1 MTVEPFSVLV
11 LGSGFILANTLPA
24 GLASLHRWS
33 AFPYMV
39 MPTAWRWRVG
49 STLTEDALSNLLFLS
64 RYSYDESMATQ
75 LQSAHS
81 ISHHFGHF
89 MNYYQLYV
97 EHIYIV
103 GHS

>member
-81 ISHHFGHF
+81 KPPFWPFYELLSA
-89 MNYYQLYV
+89 L